1 MNDKYKDKFL
11 FFFFQGET
19 KTAKSFLLFSCSLIV
34 LFCHWSPKQW
44 DNGGTCEGTIV
55 PMHQYKHLHRNGT
68 TASFYC
74 YRVLIEKFACWWN
87 RKILTRST
95 FFYFNIK
102 YLQCDITATRLIEL
116 FFINILRHQHLFWHF
131 LAFPQNLFFWG
142 LAHSSSFVPLIS
154 LCYSRFTI
162 QPA

>member
-1 MNDKYKDKFL
+1 MKSPGYGLRKKNTRGNKWMINTRTNSCY
-11 FFFFQGET
+11 FFQGET

-34 LFCHWSPKQW
+34 LFCHWSPKHW

-74 YRVLIEKFACWWN
+74 YRVLIEKFTCWWN

-102 YLQCDITATRLIEL
+102 YLQCDITTTRLTEL
-116 FFINILRHQHLFWHF
+116 FLSTSWDISTFSDTFSDT
-131 LAFPQNLFFWG
+131 FF
-142 LAHSSSFVPLIS
+142 
-154 LCYSRFTI
+154 
-162 QPA
+162 